1 MLIMTPLFQA
11 DAPGNYV
18 ECQCINCARMGIC
31 HGYTG
36 RCVNLRLCVAAENVG
51 TGRNGAAYAHCLLH
65 GPGPLRREMGA
76 AGVAHPE
83 GADPCRIESLAEIA
97 STEHLPIL
105 GSHADDGRYALLAN
119 RQRCG

>member
-1 MLIMTPLFQA
+1 MEQCRENEMLIMTPLFQA

-51 TGRNGAAYAHCLLH
+51 TGRNGAAYAHCFQLFAQLFRGEPVREPSGKH
-65 GPGPLRREMGA
+65 PSWSVLSHLSTRRDWPWVFFPMGE
-76 AGVAHPE
+76 V
-83 GADPCRIESLAEIA
+83 R
-97 STEHLPIL
+97 
-105 GSHADDGRYALLAN
+105 
-119 RQRCG
+119 